1 MYRQIHTHLRIR
13 HGVQRAKM
21 IKEAGRQGKVLLL
34 LVGLWSFGGF
44 AFAIL
49 HEKKKKKKKENY
61 GIFFLETER
70 RKCVTRVLQR
80 MVGRKLLRGKKGFGG
95 GGRDD
100 DDDPRPK
107 FARRFPSFFRPKASG
122 IVHRTNPQ
130 PPVIPQSPTIIHRM
144 ETIFLPELQKS
155 HYRPP
160 DGDLLLQKVP
170 VMPTGRTDPL
180 PPESPGIVRR
190 TETLFLLPELAPS
203 PGFWELCRARHRSS
217 SGKSSGGHETSR
229 VCIWTRG

>member
-1 MYRQIHTHLRIR
+1 MHARETWEDGKETR
-13 HGVQRAKM
+13 RAEM

-49 HEKKKKKKKENY
+49 HEKKKKKKKKKENY

-80 MVGRKLLRGKKGFGG
+80 MVGGKLLRGKTGFGG

-107 FARRFPSFFRPKASG
+107 FARSFPSFFRPKASG

-130 PPVIPQSPTIIHRM
+130 PPVIRQSPTIIHRT
-144 ETIFLPELQKS
+144 ETIILPELQMS

-160 DGDLLLQKVP
+160 DGDH
-170 VMPTGRTDPL
+170 L
-180 PPESPGIVRR
+180 PPETPDVPLSSTGRR
-190 TETLFLLPELAPS
+190 PS
-203 PGFWELCRARHRSS
+203 SFR
-217 SGKSSGGHETSR
+217 KSR
-229 VCIWTRG
+229 